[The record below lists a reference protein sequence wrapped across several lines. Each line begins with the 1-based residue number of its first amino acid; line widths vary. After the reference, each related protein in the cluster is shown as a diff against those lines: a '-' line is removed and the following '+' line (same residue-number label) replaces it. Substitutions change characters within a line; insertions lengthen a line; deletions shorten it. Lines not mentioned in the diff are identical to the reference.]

1 MVSKQ
6 PWACSCRIVSSL
18 YIHIHTIFIF
28 HSFHCYSM
36 EFQIISWSRLYSLII
51 TAFLR
56 ELIYNMPIWK
66 SFLGKNKG
74 NMDLHSW
81 KHSLKT
87 VTLKSTVQVLSWIE
101 ASVILLLLGRP
112 VWHCGN
118 GFLELSLLLETGG
131 ALSSSCTCV
140 NGLFFVQC
148 HVRPVVPLWLEKDWV
163 LRLWTMHFLRLAR
176 LFYYSSS
183 CSLTCPQRF
192 LLQRSFFF
200 SFLPS
205 DS

>member
-1 MVSKQ
+1 
-6 PWACSCRIVSSL
+6 
-18 YIHIHTIFIF
+18 
-28 HSFHCYSM
+28 
-36 EFQIISWSRLYSLII
+36 
-51 TAFLR
+51 
-56 ELIYNMPIWK
+56 MPIWK

-81 KHSLKT
+81 KHSLKI

-200 SFLPS
+200 LSSHLTQRSETGQNLWIRITCLWLSLKSKTSWGCQKRSKTVFWQVPLLNS
-205 DS
+205 SLSSNTVFCK